1 MDSVFVYD
9 TLKELTDRD
18 ENYIVMIDSKDLPL
32 PTKVY
37 TKHKDYK
44 IEWNVLIN
52 KDVLVIKF
60 EDTGYTDCFDCKNI
74 VRIRYK
80 ETSEK

>member
-1 MDSVFVYD
+1 MDSVFIYD

-18 ENYIVMIDSKDLPL
+18 ENYTVIIDSKDLPL
-32 PTKVY
+32 PTKLY
-37 TKHKDYK
+37 TKSEEYK

-60 EDTGYTDCFDCKNI
+60 DDTGYTNCYDCKNI
-74 VRIRYK
+74 VRISYEKTSK
-80 ETSEK
+80 E